1 MFKQY
6 SKKILASLVTLN
18 VVLSFN
24 VLAAN
29 KDLSQDIMISAD
41 RQGADLKSKTSIYF
55 DNVVISQGSLTIYA
69 DLVKISA
76 NENEAKTYLLKGEP
90 AKLKQTLKD
99 GSEIFLEAKVI
110 TYQPESSLI
119 TIQGDAKLQQLKN
132 KIVADE
138 IIYRITTEQLN
149 AKGSPAILEQKV
161 NDTNNITLEAKSI
174 IYQPALS
181 LISIKGKAKLK
192 QEGSEVHAN
201 QIIYNIATEKMEA
214 LGNKDQAVKTILQPQ
229 LKSDTNNE

>member
-6 SKKILASLVTLN
+6 TKKILASLLTLN
-18 VVLSFN
+18 VIFSFN
-24 VLAAN
+24 ALGAN

-76 NENEAKTYLLKGEP
+76 NENTVKTYLLKGEP
-90 AKLKQTLKD
+90 AKLKQTLQD

-110 TYQPESSLI
+110 SYQPENSLI

-138 IIYRITTEQLN
+138 IIYHITTEQLN
-149 AKGSPAILEQKV
+149 AKGSPAVLEQKV
-161 NDTNNITLEAKSI
+161 NDSNNITLEAQNV

-214 LGNKDQAVKTILQPQ
+214 LGSKDQAVKTILQPQ
-229 LKSDTNNE
+229 LKNDTNNE